1 MMKSTKKNGGAC
13 MCKKFLVHFL
23 KGLKEG
29 VHEVNCDNEFSA
41 RCICEGIHGEV
52 KILRIDEIV

>member
-1 MMKSTKKNGGAC
+1 
-13 MCKKFLVHFL
+13 MCRKFLVHFL
-23 KGLKEG
+23 KGLKEA